1 MRRLAW
7 LALAVLIGLGT
18 AAVTGVRIADATDT
32 TPYLLVTAALLAIG
46 LYGSTYGIDV
56 AAARQDRRL
65 IVTAVTVGVMVKAAV
80 IGGSLA
86 LAWQD
91 PLFLLLGIVVAQID
105 PLSVAALLGD
115 DRLSPR
121 ARTVLAAWSSFDD
134 PVTVVLTVYAAAVTT
149 DALGLG
155 IRGEQG
161 VHVADGL
168 VAYAADLGLNLA
180 FAAVVWLLWRYA
192 VRDRPRW
199 ADALLAIVVAVA
211 VWQFWMLGLA
221 LVGLFLR
228 PAWLDRLLPRITQ
241 GALYAATV
249 LLGLLLIGGI
259 ALPEGVTLGL
269 AAFAAQILV
278 GWLLTRNMPA
288 ADRLHLAFAQQNG
301 ITAIILALRLEAQFA
316 GVVAVVAPAILV
328 TNLTHHAA
336 NHLLDRRARVRTST

>member
-7 LALAVLIGLGT
+7 LALAVLIGLGA
-18 AAVTGVRIADATDT
+18 AAVTGVRIADATDS
-32 TPYLLVTAALLAIG
+32 TPYLLATAALLAIG

-56 AAARQDRRL
+56 AAARRDRRL
-65 IVTAVTVGVMVKAAV
+65 IITAVTVGVVVKAAV
-80 IGGSLA
+80 IGVALA
-86 LAWQD
+86 LAWHD

-134 PVTVVLTVYAAAVTT
+134 PITVVLTVYAAAVAT
-149 DALGLG
+149 DTFGLG
-155 IRGEQG
+155 TREAQG

-168 VAYAADLGLNLA
+168 LAYAIDLGLNLA
-180 FAAVVWLLWRYA
+180 FAGVVWLLWRQG
-192 VRDRPRW
+192 VRNRPRW
-199 ADALLAIVVAVA
+199 ATALLAIAAAVA
-211 VWQFWMLGLA
+211 VWQFLMLGLA

-228 PAWLDRLLPRITQ
+228 PAWLERLLAPITQ

-249 LLGLLLIGGI
+249 LLGLLLIGGV
-259 ALPEGVTLGL
+259 ALPQGVSLGL

-278 GWLLTRNMPA
+278 GWLLTRNLPA

-328 TNLTHHAA
+328 TNLTHYAA
-336 NHLLDRRARVRTST
+336 NHLLDRRARAAR

>member
-7 LALAVLIGLGT
+7 LALAVLLGLGT
-18 AAVTGVRIADATDT
+18 AAVTDVRIADATDS
-32 TPYLLVTAALLAIG
+32 TPYLLATAALLAIG
-46 LYGSTYGIDV
+46 LYGSTYGIDT

-65 IVTAVTVGVMVKAAV
+65 IVTAVTVGVVVKAAV
-80 IGGSLA
+80 IGAALA

-134 PVTVVLTVYAAAVTT
+134 PITVVLTVYAAAVAADTF
-149 DALGLG
+149 GLG
-155 IRGEQG
+155 TREAQG

-168 VAYAADLGLNLA
+168 VAYAVDLGLNLV
-180 FAAVVWLLWRYA
+180 FAGVVWLVWRYG
-192 VRDRPRW
+192 VRNRPRW
-199 ADALLAIVVAVA
+199 STALLALAAAVA
-211 VWQFWMLGLA
+211 VWQFLMLGLA

-228 PAWLDRLLPRITQ
+228 PAWLARLLPRITQ

-259 ALPEGVTLGL
+259 ALPQGISLGV

-278 GWLLTRNMPA
+278 GWLLARNMPA
-288 ADRLHLAFAQQNG
+288 TDRLHLAFAQQNG

-328 TNLTHHAA
+328 TNLTHYAA
-336 NHLLDRRARVRTST
+336 NHLLDRRTRA

>member
-7 LALAVLIGLGT
+7 LALAVLIGLGA
-18 AAVTGVRIADATDT
+18 AAVTGVRIADATGSA
-32 TPYLLVTAALLAIG
+32 PYLLATAALLAIG

-65 IVTAVTVGVMVKAAV
+65 IVTAVTVGVVVKAAV
-80 IGGSLA
+80 IGAALA

-134 PVTVVLTVYAAAVTT
+134 PITVVLTVYAAAVAT
-149 DALGLG
+149 DALGLDH
-155 IRGEQG
+155 RGEQG

-168 VAYAADLGLNLA
+168 AAYAVDLGLNLL
-180 FAAVVWLLWRYA
+180 FAGLVWLVWRFG

-199 ADALLAIVVAVA
+199 ATALLALAAAVA
-211 VWQFWMLGLA
+211 VWQFLMLGLA

-228 PAWLDRLLPRITQ
+228 PAWLERLLPRITQ

-259 ALPEGVTLGL
+259 ALPQGISLGV

-278 GWLLTRNMPA
+278 GWLLTRNMPP

-328 TNLTHHAA
+328 TNLTHYAA
-336 NHLLDRRARVRTST
+336 NHLLDRRTPA

>member
-7 LALAVLIGLGT
+7 LALAVLIGLGA
-18 AAVTGVRIADATDT
+18 AAVTGVRIADATDS
-32 TPYLLVTAALLAIG
+32 TPYLLATAALLAIG
-46 LYGSTYGIDV
+46 LYGSTYGIDI

-65 IVTAVTVGVMVKAAV
+65 IVTAVTVGVVVKAAV
-80 IGGSLA
+80 IGVALA

-115 DRLSPR
+115 ERLSPR

-134 PVTVVLTVYAAAVTT
+134 PITVVLTVYAAAVAT
-149 DALGLG
+149 DALGLDH
-155 IRGEQG
+155 RGEQG

-168 VAYAADLGLNLA
+168 AAYAVDLGLNLL
-180 FAAVVWLLWRYA
+180 FAGLVWLVWRFG

-199 ADALLAIVVAVA
+199 ATALLALAAAVA
-211 VWQFWMLGLA
+211 VWQFLMLGLA

-228 PAWLDRLLPRITQ
+228 PAWLERLLPRITQ

-259 ALPEGVTLGL
+259 ALPQGISLGV

-278 GWLLTRNMPA
+278 GWLLARNMPPT
-288 ADRLHLAFAQQNG
+288 DRLHLAFAQQNG

-316 GVVAVVAPAILV
+316 GVVAVVAPAVLV
-328 TNLTHHAA
+328 TNLTHYAA
-336 NHLLDRRARVRTST
+336 NHLLDRRTRA

>member
-7 LALAVLIGLGT
+7 LALAVLIGLGA
-18 AAVTGVRIADATDT
+18 AAVTGVRIADATDS
-32 TPYLLVTAALLAIG
+32 TPYLLATAALLAIG
-46 LYGSTYGIDV
+46 LYGSTYGIDT
-56 AAARQDRRL
+56 AGARQDRRL
-65 IVTAVTVGVMVKAAV
+65 IVTAVTVGVVVKAAV
-80 IGGSLA
+80 IGVALA

-134 PVTVVLTVYAAAVTT
+134 PITVVLTVYAAAVAT
-149 DALGLG
+149 DALGLDH
-155 IRGEQG
+155 RGEQG

-168 VAYAADLGLNLA
+168 AAYAVDLGLNLL
-180 FAAVVWLLWRYA
+180 FAGLVWLVWRFG
-192 VRDRPRW
+192 VRDRPRR
-199 ADALLAIVVAVA
+199 ATALLALAAAVA
-211 VWQFWMLGLA
+211 VWQFLMLGLA

-228 PAWLDRLLPRITQ
+228 PAWLERLLPRITQ

-259 ALPEGVTLGL
+259 ALPQGISLGV

-278 GWLLTRNMPA
+278 GWLLTRNMPP

-328 TNLTHHAA
+328 TNLTHYTA
-336 NHLLDRRARVRTST
+336 NHLLDRRTRASP

>member
-18 AAVTGVRIADATDT
+18 AAVTGVRIADATDS
-32 TPYLLVTAALLAIG
+32 TPYLLATAALLAIG
-46 LYGSTYGIDV
+46 LYGSTYGIDL

-65 IVTAVTVGVMVKAAV
+65 IVTAVTVGVVVKAAV

-105 PLSVAALLGD
+105 PLSVAALLGE

-121 ARTVLAAWSSFDD
+121 AHR
-134 PVTVVLTVYAAAVTT
+134 PGRVVLVRRPDHGGADRLRRRRHHRRARPERPGRA
-149 DALGLG
+149 
-155 IRGEQG
+155 G

-168 VAYAADLGLNLA
+168 LAYAADLGLNLA
-180 FAAVVWLLWRYA
+180 FAAVVWLLWRHG

-199 ADALLAIVVAVA
+199 ASILLAAAVAVA

-221 LVGLFLR
+221 LIGLFLR

-249 LLGLLLIGGI
+249 LLGLLLIGGV
-259 ALPEGVTLGL
+259 ALPRG
-269 AAFAAQILV
+269 
-278 GWLLTRNMPA
+278 
-288 ADRLHLAFAQQNG
+288 
-301 ITAIILALRLEAQFA
+301 
-316 GVVAVVAPAILV
+316 
-328 TNLTHHAA
+328 
-336 NHLLDRRARVRTST
+336 